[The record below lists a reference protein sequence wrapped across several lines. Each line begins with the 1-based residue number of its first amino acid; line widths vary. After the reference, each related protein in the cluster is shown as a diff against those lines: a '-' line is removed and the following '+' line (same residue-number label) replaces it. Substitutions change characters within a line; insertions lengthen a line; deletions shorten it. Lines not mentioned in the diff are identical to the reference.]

1 MFYYHMRNLDKL
13 INAGSPPK
21 QKDEVK
27 KEVKTLSEAD
37 QVKVDNLKTDSKPVE
52 AKGFAFSGEAGAAP
66 QITKWL

>member
-1 MFYYHMRNLDKL
+1 VYGIFLPTMLRSRTYLVLFLVLATGWFFEMFYYHMRNLDKL

-37 QVKVDNLKTDSKPVE
+37 
-52 AKGFAFSGEAGAAP
+52 
-66 QITKWL
+66 